1 MEWRNIYRG
10 FCMGVSDL
18 IPGVSGGTIAVV
30 LGIYERLLAPISGF
44 FSREWKKHL
53 SFFNSSCYGRCNGIF
68 NIKSCH

>member
-30 LGIYERLLAPISGF
+30 LGIYEQLLAAISGF

-53 SFFNSSCYGRCNGIF
+53 GFFNSTCSWCGSSVF
-68 NIKSCH
+68 NVKSRY